1 MIVTTRRIIYTTLF
15 TVFLVSGIQKGYAGG
30 IHKHKIK
37 KLIKQS
43 KILNDHFT
51 GFALYD
57 LDEKKMIYEQNDD
70 KYYTPASN
78 TKLFT
83 WYTCLRMLGDSIP
96 GLRYEVHGDSLIFWG
111 TGDPSFLHSDLKGVN
126 AYNFLKISGKQL
138 FFARGSYQNDFFG
151 DGWAW
156 NDYDDDY
163 LAEINELPVEN
174 NVATFKVDSSGNLTV
189 KPAYFTKDIV
199 DLGGFGFGGRHMIQD
214 HNTAHFKLR
223 REFLSN
229 EFLYPA
235 TAAPANY
242 SQQIP
247 WKTSDTVTQ
256 RLLEDTLKESVTLIT
271 RLIAPSAK
279 TIYNAN
285 ADTVYRHLLQP
296 SDNFIAEQLLLVCSS
311 VKFNVLNTDS
321 VINYSKTHYLNDL
334 PDTPQWVDGSGLSR
348 YNMFTPRSIVALLIK
363 ILQVKDE
370 QMVHSELPQGGVAG
384 TIKSAYKTDN
394 GQIFVWAKTGS
405 LRYDYNQS
413 GYIVTRKG
421 KRLAFSFMNNN
432 FTEPARQVRNE
443 MVRIITF
450 IHDNY

>member
-1 MIVTTRRIIYTTLF
+1 MQSVY
-15 TVFLVSGIQKGYAGG
+15 GGG
-30 IHKHKIK
+30 IRKHKIK
-37 KLIKQS
+37 KLFKHS

-57 LDEKKMIYEQNDD
+57 LDNKKMIYERNDD

-83 WYTCLRMLGDSIP
+83 WYTCLRILGDSIP
-96 GLRYEVHGDSLIFWG
+96 GVRYEIHGDSLIFWG
-111 TGDPSFLHSDLKGVN
+111 TGDPSFLHTDLKGVN
-126 AYNFLKISGKQL
+126 AYNFLKNSGKQL
-138 FFARGSYQNDFFG
+138 FYAAGNYQNSFFG

-156 NDYDDDY
+156 NDYNDDY
-163 LAEINELPVEN
+163 QAEISELPIEN
-174 NVATFKVDSSGNLTV
+174 NTVSFTTDSSGHFTI
-189 KPAYFTKDIV
+189 KPAYFLK
-199 DLGGFGFGGRHMIQD
+199 GFEYAGDFKPARFYIKRDFLTNLFIYSGM
-214 HNTAHFKLR
+214 TAPK
-223 REFLSN
+223 
-229 EFLYPA
+229 
-235 TAAPANY
+235 NY

-247 WKTSDTVTQ
+247 WKVNTDITRQ
-256 RLLEDTLKESVTLIT
+256 LLEDTLKRSVQTIRWRMDT
-271 RLIAPSAK
+271 SAK
-279 TIYNAN
+279 TIYNAQ

-311 VKFNVLNTDS
+311 VKFGVLNTDS
-321 VINYSKTHYLNDL
+321 VINYSKAHYLNDL

-363 ILQVKDE
+363 ILQTKNE
-370 QMVHSELPQGGVAG
+370 QLLHSEMPQGGVAG

-394 GQIFVWAKTGS
+394 RQVFVWAKTGS
-405 LRYDYNQS
+405 LMYDYNQS
-413 GYIVTRKG
+413 GYIITRKG

-443 MVRIITF
+443 MVKIITF

>member
-1 MIVTTRRIIYTTLF
+1 MIVTTRRTIYAILF
-15 TVFLVSGIQKGYAGG
+15 TVFFVQGMQNTYAGG

-37 KLIKQS
+37 KLFKHS

-57 LDEKKMIYEQNDD
+57 LDNKKMLYEQNDD

-126 AYNFLKISGKQL
+126 AYNFLKNSGKQL
-138 FFARGSYQNDFFG
+138 FFASGNYQNAFFG

-156 NDYDDDY
+156 NDYNDDY
-163 LAEINELPVEN
+163 QAEISELPIAN
-174 NVATFKVDSSGNLTV
+174 NTVLFKTDSSGHFSVSPFYFIKDFDYSGDFKPKQFFIKRDFLTNSFRY
-189 KPAYFTKDIV
+189 P
-199 DLGGFGFGGRHMIQD
+199 GM
-214 HNTAHFKLR
+214 TAPK
-223 REFLSN
+223 
-229 EFLYPA
+229 
-235 TAAPANY
+235 NY

-247 WKTSDTVTQ
+247 YKVSADVI
-256 RLLEDTLKESVTLIT
+256 RELLQDTLKKVVQVIRWKMDT
-271 RLIAPSAK
+271 SAK
-279 TIYNAN
+279 TIYNAQ

-311 VKFNVLNTDS
+311 VKFGVLNTDS
-321 VINYSKTHYLNDL
+321 VINYSKAHYLNDL

-348 YNMFTPRSIVALLIK
+348 YNMFTPRSIVALLVK
-363 ILQVKDE
+363 ILQTKDE
-370 QMVHSELPQGGVAG
+370 QLLHSEMPQGGVAG

-394 GQIFVWAKTGS
+394 GQVFVWAKTGS
-405 LRYDYNQS
+405 LMYDYNQS
-413 GYIVTRKG
+413 GYIITRKG
-421 KRLAFSFMNNN
+421 RRLAFSFMNNN
-432 FTEPARQVRNE
+432 FTEPPRQVRNE
-443 MVRIITF
+443 IVKIITF